1 MTETQKER
9 IEKIRKIL
17 ESSSVPLGPKQI
29 ARQINEYWCMRFG
42 LPQGN
47 RVGPLLKLMD
57 DVKRNGYDGTYELK
71 K

>member
-17 ESSSVPLGPKQI
+17 ESSPVPLGPTQI
-29 ARQINEYWCMRFG
+29 AREINEHWCIIG
-42 LPQGN
+42 GSPQSN
-47 RVGPLLKLMD
+47 RICSLLKLMD
-57 DVKRNGYDGTYELK
+57 DVKRYAYEGKYELK